1 MIASLGNPSLR
12 MILVAVSLCMLTM
25 AFDTRA
31 GAQNRIAADRRA
43 PTEVVFVC
51 EHGSVKSLVA
61 MEQFNRKAR
70 ERGLP
75 YHAVARGI
83 APERAVPEAI
93 RAGLRAD
100 GFDVSDFVPQ
110 LLTSSDL
117 DHAVLVVSFD
127 QDVSKAIAGR
137 ARHLAWDNLPA
148 VLADY
153 RRGRAAIVARVDSLV
168 DELARSTLQ

>member
-1 MIASLGNPSLR
+1 MP
-12 MILVAVSLCMLTM
+12 
-25 AFDTRA
+25 FDTRA
-31 GAQNRIAADRRA
+31 GAQDRMPADTRA
-43 PTEVVFVC
+43 PAEVVFVC

-83 APERAVPEAI
+83 APERAVPETV

-100 GFDVSDFVPQ
+100 GFDTSDFVPQ
-110 LLTSSDL
+110 PLTSSDL

-127 QDVSKAIAGR
+127 QDITKVTTGK
-137 ARHLAWDNLPA
+137 ARHLSWDNLPG

-153 RRGRAAIVARVDSLV
+153 SRGRAAIVARIDSLL
-168 DELARSTLQ
+168 DELARGGVP